1 MDSHKIIQL
10 NLQKSGTARNEL
22 IAHML
27 ANNISLALVQEPFV
41 CRHGSLFKVPHLN
54 GPQLAAVTS
63 AKFLSAIIF
72 NKNCVAP
79 LFVPQFSNDHIA
91 VVTLQLGKTQLFFS
105 NVYLPPSTDIRSEIP
120 TNQRIIKATAGSR
133 LVIGGDFNTRSTLW
147 CDIRNDAR
155 SSILQEFV
163 TQNDLDILNQ
173 PGDLPTFRNI
183 RG

>member
-54 GPQLAAVTS
+54 GLQLAAVTS

-72 NKNCVAP
+72 NKDCVAP

-91 VVTLQLGKTQLFFS
+91 VVTLQLGKTQVFFS

-120 TNQRIIKATAGSR
+120 TIHRIIRRLQVADWSLAATSTPGRPCGATYETMQDLR
-133 LVIGGDFNTRSTLW
+133 YCRRS
-147 CDIRNDAR
+147 
-155 SSILQEFV
+155 
-163 TQNDLDILNQ
+163 
-173 PGDLPTFRNI
+173 
-183 RG
+183 